1 MSFGPAIECPS
12 IPTALT
18 VLEQLYSCRTLP
30 DVSWADLRAWADND
44 TLYISLPLS
53 LVAWVV
59 VSAPLGDFS
68 EDDLRSERM
77 FGAQFCG
84 STPTFPDMTE
94 GNA

>member
-44 TLYISLPLS
+44 TP
-53 LVAWVV
+53 A
-59 VSAPLGDFS
+59 
-68 EDDLRSERM
+68 
-77 FGAQFCG
+77 
-84 STPTFPDMTE
+84 
-94 GNA
+94 